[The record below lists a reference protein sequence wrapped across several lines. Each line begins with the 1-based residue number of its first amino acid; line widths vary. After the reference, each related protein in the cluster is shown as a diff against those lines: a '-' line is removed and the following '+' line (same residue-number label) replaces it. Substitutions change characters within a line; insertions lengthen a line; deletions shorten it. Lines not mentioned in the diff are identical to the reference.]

1 MHELDISINI
11 LQSSAITISVC
22 FDNKQAHID
31 ALIDQLQDQF
41 SMHYLT
47 DLELITLKNY
57 NKEYLQQYRPKQEII
72 LEQRSRRNCRFLIKN
87 LKDTN

>member
-22 FDNKQAHID
+22 FDFKQAHID
-31 ALIDQLQDQF
+31 ALFEQLEGQF
-41 SMHYLT
+41 SLHYLT

-57 NKEYLQQYRPKQEII
+57 DKDFLNQYRPNQEII
-72 LEQRSRRNCRFLIKN
+72 LEQRSRRNCRFLIKR
-87 LKDTN
+87 LKN